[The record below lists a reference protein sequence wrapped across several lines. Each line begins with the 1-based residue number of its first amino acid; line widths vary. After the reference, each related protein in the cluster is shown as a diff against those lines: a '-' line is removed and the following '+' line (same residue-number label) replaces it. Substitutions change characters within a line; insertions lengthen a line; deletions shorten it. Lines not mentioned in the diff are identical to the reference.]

1 MYQVFEQV
9 IFFINTILG
18 YGLHA
23 GSSASSNL
31 SHGLGLF

>member
-1 MYQVFEQV
+1 MHQIFEQV
-9 IFFINTILG
+9 IFFFNTILG

-31 SHGLGLF
+31 SHTLGLF

>member
-1 MYQVFEQV
+1 MNILEQI
-9 IFFINTILG
+9 IFFINTVLG

-31 SHGLGLF
+31 SHAIGLF